1 MNKKNRRVWIVG
13 DTTWDVILQLPSS
26 INLGMYHQPSK
37 IIERC
42 GGNAANVALGLCSGQ
57 IETGL
62 ITYLGNDEIGEKLE
76 KVLRDS
82 NLSQL
87 EIFRGEEESGK
98 CLVILDDN
106 GGRTMIGMSMFFGE
120 LAISV
125 KKAPILSDDIVV
137 FVIFQEHFRDDLEYV
152 KALGCTT
159 VVGLYALLAE
169 KPVEADIAIGSQS
182 DVPANFDFTRHLDRF
197 TKIVVT
203 RGEKGVD
210 EYTKSGSL
218 HQDAFPAQAIDTTG
232 AGDSFLAGYLTAFA
246 SGIEGGYVPLEIGAR
261 WGSLMVTIESSIPP
275 PFSSVPGALDLLSA
289 NIPKI
294 TPN

>member
-1 MNKKNRRVWIVG
+1 MNQKNRRVWVVG
-13 DTTWDVILQLPSS
+13 DTAWDVILQLPSS
-26 INLGMYHQPSK
+26 INLGMYHQPLK

-42 GGNAANVALGLCSGQ
+42 GGSAANVALGLCSGP

-62 ITYLGNDEIGEKLE
+62 ITYIGNGEIGEKLE

-98 CLVILDDN
+98 CLVILDAD
-106 GGRTMIGMSMFFGE
+106 GGRTMIGASMWLGE
-120 LAISV
+120 LTISV
-125 KKAPILSDDIVV
+125 KKAPILADDIVV
-137 FVIFQEHFRDDLEYV
+137 FVIFQESFRDDLEYV

-159 VVGLYALLAE
+159 VVGLNALLAE

-203 RGEKGVD
+203 RGEKGID
-210 EYTKSGSL
+210 EYTKSGLL
-218 HQDAFPAQAIDTTG
+218 HQAAFPAQAIDTTG
-232 AGDSFLAGYLTAFA
+232 AGDSFLAGYLTALA
-246 SGIEGGYVPLEIGAR
+246 SGIESGRVPLEIGAR

-275 PFSSVPGALDLLSA
+275 PFSSVPGALDLLNA